1 MNNDNTHATT
11 SAIASPVGAAVTPIA
26 SPVGAAIDIHDA

>member
-1 MNNDNTHATT
+1 MNNDTTT
-11 SAIASPVGAAVTPIA
+11 SPIASPAGAAVTPIA

>member
-1 MNNDNTHATT
+1 MNNDTTT